1 MKKLLLHLD
10 TDASPSTFGQVVAY
24 DSNVDNIL
32 AYGGITV
39 ESMTSHVHGML
50 FTRGGSNLKMRVHR
64 AAIKSLYESS
74 NQFLSET
81 TVYDIA
87 RKATSK

>member
-10 TDASPSTFGQVVAY
+10 TDASPSTFQVVAY
-24 DSNVDNIL
+24 DSNVDNII

-39 ESMTSHVHGML
+39 ESLTSHVHGML
-50 FTRGGSNLKMRVHR
+50 FTRDGGNLKMKVHL

-74 NQFLSET
+74 NQF
-81 TVYDIA
+81 
-87 RKATSK
+87 